1 MSEEVDEESSKKLK
15 YPSWNERINRDH
27 TITPKIRRFIL
38 LFLSMGVV
46 KTAEDFAK
54 YFKVNPG
61 TIATWLCYPQVKQ
74 EIERLLK
81 DNEAR
86 VMSLLES
93 RQEEIVRGLL
103 KMFKNEKLNPETRRR
118 IAYDLLSF
126 GRLKDINKGAKTIV
140 SQQTAVVSQYASM
153 TDEQLDE
160 AMKEM
165 DELENG

>member
-38 LFLSMGVV
+38 LFVSKGEG
-46 KTAEDFAK
+46 KTAADFAK

-61 TIATWLCYPQVKQ
+61 TIATWLSYPQVKQ

-103 KMFKNEKLNPETRRR
+103 KMFENEKLNPEVRRK
-118 IAYDLLSF
+118 IGYNLLSF
-126 GRLKDINKGAKTIV
+126 GRLKDVNTGRTVITQQQAIV
-140 SQQTAVVSQYASM
+140 SPYENMS
-153 TDEQLDE
+153 DEDIEKGLAE
-160 AMKEM
+160 L